1 MVITEELDQVST
13 VGDSIVTIGV
23 FDGVH
28 LGHRHLLDKLIEN
41 ARKSGNSAGVVT
53 FKNHPATIV
62 NPDFRPNFLTSIEER
77 IQLLQSSGVD
87 FIAAVTFDEYVA
99 SLSAADF
106 IKLLQEGIGMKGLV
120 VGPDFC
126 MGRNRKA
133 DVSSLRSLGQE
144 MGFSLQVVSVQES
157 NGISVRSTTLREL
170 LARGDVNTV
179 SLMLGRPFSF
189 SGKIV
194 AGFRRGRELGFPTAN
209 IKTKDGM
216 VIPKNGIYSTIAY
229 LGDRKLMSATSIGT
243 RPTFDD
249 GKRVVETYVLDFNED
264 IYGQSLRLEFIEHI
278 RDEITYDTV
287 KELVDQIRQDVDV
300 ARVSLKP
307 LIDRMGQ

>member
-28 LGHRHLLDKLIEN
+28 LGHRHLLQKLIEN

-62 NPDFRPNFLTSIEER
+62 NPDFRPNFLTSIDDR

-87 FIAAVTFDEYVA
+87 FIAPVTFNKYVA
-99 SLSAADF
+99 GLTAVDF

-126 MGRNRKA
+126 MGKNREA
-133 DVSSLRSLGQE
+133 NVSSLRTLGRE

-170 LARGDVNTV
+170 ISQGDVNMV

-189 SGKIV
+189 SGNIV
-194 AGFRRGRELGFPTAN
+194 AGFKRGREIGFPTAN
-209 IKTKDGM
+209 IETKDGM
-216 VIPKNGIYSTIAY
+216 VIPKNGIYSTIAH
-229 LGDRKLMSATSIGT
+229 LGNRKFMSATSIGT

-249 GKRVVETYVLDFNED
+249 GERVVETFILDFDED

-278 RDEITYDTV
+278 RNEIAYATV

>member
-1 MVITEELDQVST
+1 MVITEELNQVST

-28 LGHRHLLDKLIEN
+28 LGHRHLLQKLIEN

-53 FKNHPATIV
+53 FKNHPATVV
-62 NPDFRPNFLTSIEER
+62 NPDFRPNFLTSIDER

-87 FIAAVTFDEYVA
+87 FIAAVTFDEYVS
-99 SLSAADF
+99 SLSAEDF

-126 MGRNRKA
+126 MGRNREA
-133 DVSSLRSLGQE
+133 DVSSLQSLGQE

-179 SLMLGRPFSF
+179 SLMLGRPFSL

-216 VIPKNGIYSTIAY
+216 VIPKNGIYSTIAC

-249 GKRVVETYVLDFNED
+249 GERVVETYVLDFDED
-264 IYGQSLRLEFIEHI
+264 IYGQSMRLEFIEHI
-278 RDEITYDTV
+278 RDEITYGTV
-287 KELVDQIRQDVDV
+287 KELVDQIRQDVDM
-300 ARVSLKP
+300 ARVSLEP

>member
-28 LGHRHLLDKLIEN
+28 LGHRHLLQTLIES
-41 ARKSGNSAGVVT
+41 AHKFGNSAGVVT

-62 NPDFRPNFLTSIEER
+62 NPNFRPNFLTSIDDR

-87 FIAAVTFDEYVA
+87 FIAPVTFDEYVA
-99 SLSAADF
+99 SLTAIDF

-126 MGRNRKA
+126 MGRNREA
-133 DVSSLRSLGQE
+133 DVSKLLTLGKE

-157 NGISVRSTTLREL
+157 NGISVRSTTLRKL
-170 LARGDVNTV
+170 IAQGDINTV

-194 AGFRRGRELGFPTAN
+194 AGFKRGREIGFPTAN
-209 IKTKDGM
+209 IEIKDGM
-216 VIPKNGIYSTIAY
+216 VIPKNGIYSTIAH
-229 LGDRKLMSATSIGT
+229 LGNRKLMSATSIGT

-249 GKRVVETYVLDFNED
+249 GERVIETYILDFNED
-264 IYGQSLRLEFIEHI
+264 IYGQILRLEFIEHI
-278 RDEITYDTV
+278 RDEIAYGTV
-287 KELVDQIRQDVDV
+287 KELVNQIRQDVDV
-300 ARVSLKP
+300 TRVSLKP
-307 LIDRMGQ
+307 MIDRNCQ